1 MNIVNWSWTKEQR
14 WYLLQIYAGTT
25 EYIYF
30 KERNEFIHRSTSFTK
45 VNSKWI
51 INLELICRSLKLP
64 EYNIKENWG
73 DLKYGNEFL
82 DIIPKTQSMREQTG
96 KLNFI
101 NIQTK

>member
-14 WYLLQIYAGTT
+14 WYLLQLCAGTT
-25 EYIYF
+25 EYPLSR
-30 KERNEFIHRSTSFTK
+30 KNEFIHRSTSFTK

-51 INLELICRSLKLP
+51 INLKLKCRSLKLP
-64 EYNIKENWG
+64 EYDIKENWG

-82 DIIPKTQSMREQTG
+82 DKIPKTQSMREETG